1 MAKKVESRHLPNIRK
16 ATPKIPVIGV
26 FATSDPRID
35 AASRTRCQNIAKMAA
50 DCISGSVIL
59 PDKTPVP
66 VVYSTVLI
74 DGEAQADI
82 VAQQFRKAGVDIL
95 VCVPDTWA
103 FPQLTAISLLQQFP
117 LNTPINITCGNSG
130 PKPGVVYAHAL
141 NAAISQYGRM
151 VTLNVGTWPDT
162 GMDPKMTE
170 QTAKN
175 LIDWCYAALT
185 TVALR
190 GRRVVIFGHDSMGME
205 TALAHVIPIRNTFGL
220 EITRLDMK
228 LLADMLNKKAY
239 NEKELKSLRGWV
251 SRYVGKRLELRDEA
265 DSERFNMSLAMYLIV
280 RNLMMDLNAVGGGF
294 MSQLEWGSDLRGIP
308 LPVADVMESFF
319 NSTFDHNG
327 RKAPL
332 PYATEADVQGL
343 LTMLFMTYLS
353 GGNPPLFMDFRKV
366 WESWE
371 IKELAQKIGVKLQT
385 QDHRPKTQGSKSGLW
400 PLESEVWEKG
410 LVDGT
415 NSGSASFDWA
425 AKPGTSVKN
434 IMAGISLPLAEEN
447 YFPGGGNAVN
457 FMTPAGIEGIAGR
470 IAYSSPTGLFSLVW
484 DEAHTTEVPAQLAKA
499 MCELTTPIW
508 PHTFVVPKYA
518 SMLEY
523 KQYPPANHLHM
534 TWDLPVGRLQH
545 WMDLTGVLSVTPW
558 AARPKFI
565 EGLDRPQPLIH
576 LINGGEGAFKLS
588 RIRS

>member
-1 MAKKVESRHLPNIRK
+1 MAKKNEAVRLPNIRK

-26 FATSDPRID
+26 FAASDPRFGQDVRIR
-35 AASRTRCQNIAKMAA
+35 SQNIVQMAA
-50 DCISGSVIL
+50 DTISGSVVL

-103 FPQLTAISLLQQFP
+103 FPQLTTISLLQQFP
-117 LNTPINITCGNSG
+117 SNTPINITCGNSG

-141 NAAISQYGRM
+141 NGAISQYGRM
-151 VTLNVGTWPDT
+151 VALNVGTWPDT
-162 GMDPKMTE
+162 GANPKMTE

-175 LIDWCYAALT
+175 LIDWCYAAVT
-185 TVALR
+185 AVGLR
-190 GRRVVIFGHDSMGME
+190 GRRVVILGHDSMGME
-205 TALAHVIPIRNTFGL
+205 TALAHILPTRNTFGL

-239 NEKELKSLRGWV
+239 NEKELKDLRRWV
-251 SRYVGKRLELRDEA
+251 NKYVGSRLQLRDDA

-280 RNLMMDLNAVGGGF
+280 RDLMADLNAVGGGF
-294 MSQLEWGSDLRGIP
+294 MSQLEWGSDPRGIP

-327 RKAPL
+327 HKAPL

-366 WESWE
+366 WEPWE
-371 IKELAQKIGVKLQT
+371 IKELAEKIGAK
-385 QDHRPKTQGSKSGLW
+385 GLNKKADW
-400 PLESEVWEKG
+400 FSKG
-410 LVDGT
+410 LVDGD

-425 AKPGTSVKN
+425 AKPGASVKE
-434 IMAGISLPLAEEN
+434 IMAGVAMPLADEF
-447 YFPGGGNAVN
+447 YFPGGGNSVT
-457 FMTPAGIEGIAGR
+457 FMTPAGIEGIAAR
-470 IAYSSPTGLFSLVW
+470 MAYSALNGMFSMIW
-484 DEAHTTEVPAQLAKA
+484 DQAHTTEVPQKLAQA
-499 MCELTTPIW
+499 MCRLTTPTW
-508 PHTFVVPKYA
+508 PHTFVVSEYA

-523 KQYPPANHLHM
+523 KQYPPANHFHM
-534 TWDLPVGRLQH
+534 TWNLPVARLQH
-545 WMDLTGVLSVTPW
+545 WMDLTEVLSVTPW
-558 AARPKFI
+558 AARPKFV
-565 EGLDRPQPLIH
+565 EGLDRPAPLIH
-576 LINGGEGAFKLS
+576 LINGGENACKAL
-588 RIRS
+588 RARR

>member
-1 MAKKVESRHLPNIRK
+1 MAKKVEAKHLTNIRK
-16 ATPKIPVIGV
+16 AAPKVPVIGV

-35 AASRTRCQNIAKMAA
+35 KASRTRCQNIAKMTA
-50 DCISGSVIL
+50 DCISGSVVL

-82 VAQQFRKAGVDIL
+82 VAQQFHKAGVDIL

-103 FPQLTAISLLQQFP
+103 FPQLTTISLLQQFP
-117 LNTPINITCGNSG
+117 SNTPINITCGNSG

-141 NAAISQYGRM
+141 NGAISQYGRM
-151 VTLNVGTWPDT
+151 VALNVGTWPDT
-162 GMDPKMTE
+162 GMNPQMTE
-170 QTAKN
+170 QTANN
-175 LIDWCYAALT
+175 LIDWCYAAVT
-185 TVALR
+185 AVALR

-205 TALAHVIPIRNTFGL
+205 TALAHIIPIRNTFGL

-239 NEKELKSLRGWV
+239 NEKELKSLRGWIN
-251 SRYVGKRLELRDEA
+251 RYVGKRLELRDGA

-280 RNLMMDLNAVGGGF
+280 RDLMADLNALGGGF

-327 RKAPL
+327 RKAPI

-366 WESWE
+366 WEAWE
-371 IKELAQKIGVKLQT
+371 IKELAQKIGI
-385 QDHRPKTQGSKSGLW
+385 KSLDKKADW
-400 PLESEVWEKG
+400 FNKG
-410 LVDGT
+410 LVDGD

-425 AKPGTSVKN
+425 DKPGTSIRK
-434 IMAGISLPLAEEN
+434 IMDGVGMPLADEG
-447 YFPGGGNAVN
+447 YFPGGGNSVT
-457 FMTPAGIEGIAGR
+457 FMTPAGIEGIAAR
-470 IAYSSPTGLFSLVW
+470 CTYSSPTGLFSMIW
-484 DEAHTTEVPAQLAKA
+484 DEAHTTSVPEKLSQA
-499 MCELTTPIW
+499 MCGLTTPTW

-518 SMLEY
+518 SMVEY
-523 KQYPPANHLHM
+523 KQYPPANHFHM
-534 TWDLPVGRLQH
+534 TWDLPVARLQH
-545 WMDLTGVLSVTPW
+545 WMDLTAVLSVTPW
-558 AARPKFI
+558 AARPKFV
-565 EGLDRPQPLIH
+565 EGVDRPQPLIH
-576 LINGGEGAFKLS
+576 LINGGEDAFKLS

>member
-1 MAKKVESRHLPNIRK
+1 MAKKIEAKRLPNIRK
-16 ATPKIPVIGV
+16 ATLKVPVIGV

-35 AASRTRCQNIAKMAA
+35 QASRTRCRNIAKMAA
-50 DCISGSVIL
+50 DVISGSVVL
-59 PDKTPVP
+59 PDKTPVS

-74 DGEAQADI
+74 DGEAQADV

-103 FPQLTAISLLQQFP
+103 FPQLTTISLLQQFP
-117 LNTPINITCGNSG
+117 PNTPINITCGNSG

-141 NAAISQYGRM
+141 NGAISQYGRM
-151 VTLNVGTWPDT
+151 AALNVGTWPDA

-175 LIDWCYAALT
+175 LIDWCYSAVTA
-185 TVALR
+185 VALR
-190 GRRVVIFGHDSMGME
+190 GRRVVILGHDSMGME
-205 TALAHVIPIRNTFGL
+205 TALAHVIPTRNTFGL

-239 NEKELKSLRGWV
+239 DEKELKALRRWIN
-251 SRYVGKRLELRDEA
+251 RYVGKRLELRNEA

-280 RNLMMDLNAVGGGF
+280 RDLMADLNAIGGGF

-308 LPVADVMESFF
+308 LPVADVTESFF

-366 WESWE
+366 WEAWE
-371 IKELAQKIGVKLQT
+371 IKELAKKIGI
-385 QDHRPKTQGSKSGLW
+385 KSLDKKADYCC
-400 PLESEVWEKG
+400 KG
-410 LVDGT
+410 LVDGD

-425 AKPGTSVKN
+425 AKPGTSIRK
-434 IMAGISLPLAEEN
+434 IMDGVAMPLADES
-447 YFPGGGNAVN
+447 YFPGGGNSVT
-457 FMTPAGIEGIAGR
+457 FMTPGGIEGIAAR
-470 IAYSSPTGLFSLVW
+470 CTYSSASGLFNMIW
-484 DEAHTTEVPAQLAKA
+484 DQARTTEVPKELAQE
-499 MCELTTPIW
+499 MCNLTTPTW

-518 SMLEY
+518 SMVEY
-523 KQYPPANHLHM
+523 KQYPPANHFHM
-534 TWDLPVGRLQH
+534 TWDLPPARLQH
-545 WMDLTGVLSVTPW
+545 WMDLTCVLSVTPW

-565 EGLDRPQPLIH
+565 EGVDRPQPLIH
-576 LINGGEGAFKLS
+576 LINGGEDAFKL
-588 RIRS
+588 RRCRS

>member
-1 MAKKVESRHLPNIRK
+1 MAKKVEAKRLPNIRK
-16 ATPKIPVIGV
+16 ATPKVPVIGV

-35 AASRTRCQNIAKMAA
+35 QASRTRCRNIAKMAA
-50 DCISGSVIL
+50 DVISGSVVL

-82 VAQQFRKAGVDIL
+82 VARQFHNAGVDIL

-117 LNTPINITCGNSG
+117 PNTPLNITCGNSG

-141 NAAISQYGRM
+141 NGAISQYGRM
-151 VTLNVGTWPDT
+151 AALNVGTWPDT
-162 GMDPKMTE
+162 GTDPQMTE

-175 LIDWCYAALT
+175 LIDWCYAAVT
-185 TVALR
+185 AVALR
-190 GRRVVIFGHDSMGME
+190 GRRVVILGHDSMGME
-205 TALAHVIPIRNTFGL
+205 TALAHVIPTRNSFGL

-239 NEKELKSLRGWV
+239 NENELKALRHWIN
-251 SRYVGKRLELRDEA
+251 RYVGKRLELRNEA
-265 DSERFNMSLAMYLIV
+265 DSERFNMSLAMYLII
-280 RNLMMDLNAVGGGF
+280 RDLMADLNAVGGGF
-294 MSQLEWGSDLRGIP
+294 MSQLEWCSDPRGIP
-308 LPVADVMESFF
+308 LPVADVTESFF

-366 WESWE
+366 WEAWE
-371 IKELAQKIGVKLQT
+371 IKELARKIGVKKL
-385 QDHRPKTQGSKSGLW
+385 DEKADYYC
-400 PLESEVWEKG
+400 KG
-410 LVDGT
+410 LVDGD

-425 AKPGTSVKN
+425 AKPGTSIKK
-434 IMAGISLPLAEEN
+434 IMDGVGMPLADES
-447 YFPGGGNAVN
+447 YFPGGGNSVT
-457 FMTPAGIEGIAGR
+457 FMTPGGIEGIAAR
-470 IAYSSPTGLFSLVW
+470 CTYSSATGLFSMVW
-484 DEAHTTEVPAQLAKA
+484 DETCTTAVPGELAQA
-499 MCELTTPIW
+499 MCNLTTPTW

-518 SMLEY
+518 SMVEY
-523 KQYPPANHLHM
+523 KQYPPANHFHM

-545 WMDLTGVLSVTPW
+545 WMDLTDVLSVTPW

-565 EGLDRPQPLIH
+565 EGVDRPQPLIH
-576 LINGGEGAFKLS
+576 LINGGEDAFKL
-588 RIRS
+588 RRCRS

>member
-1 MAKKVESRHLPNIRK
+1 MAKKIETKRLPNIKK
-16 ATPKIPVIGV
+16 ATPKVPVIGI

-35 AASRTRCQNIAKMAA
+35 QASRTRCQNIAKMAA
-50 DCISGSVIL
+50 DCISGSVVL

-117 LNTPINITCGNSG
+117 PNTPINITCGNSG

-141 NAAISQYGRM
+141 NGAISQYGRM

-162 GMDPKMTE
+162 RMDPKMTE

-175 LIDWCYAALT
+175 LIDWCFAAVT

-190 GRRVVIFGHDSMGME
+190 GRRVVILGHDSMGME
-205 TALAHVIPIRNTFGL
+205 TALAHIIPIRNTFGL

-239 NEKELKSLRGWV
+239 NEKELKSLRAWIN
-251 SRYVGKRLELRDEA
+251 RYVGKRLELRDEA
-265 DSERFNMSLAMYLIV
+265 DSEQFNQSLAMYLIV
-280 RNLMMDLNAVGGGF
+280 RDLMADLNALGGGF

-366 WESWE
+366 WEAWE
-371 IKELAQKIGVKLQT
+371 IKDLAKKIGI
-385 QDHRPKTQGSKSGLW
+385 KSLDKKADW
-400 PLESEVWEKG
+400 YNKG
-410 LVDGT
+410 LVDGD

-425 AKPGTSVKN
+425 QSPGASIKK
-434 IMAGISLPLAEEN
+434 IMAGVGMPLADEG
-447 YFPGGGNAVN
+447 YFPGGGNSVT
-457 FMTPAGIEGIAGR
+457 FMTPPGIEGIAAR
-470 IAYSSPTGLFSLVW
+470 CAYSSHTGLFSMIW
-484 DEAHTTEVPAQLAKA
+484 DEAHTTGVPKELGEA
-499 MCELTTPIW
+499 MCNLTTATW

-523 KQYPPANHLHM
+523 KQYPPANHFHM
-534 TWDLPVGRLQH
+534 TWDLPVGRLEH

-558 AARPKFI
+558 SARPKFI
-565 EGLDRPQPLIH
+565 EGVDRPQPLIH
-576 LINGGEGAFKLS
+576 LINGGEDAFKLS
-588 RIRS
+588 KGRV

>member
-1 MAKKVESRHLPNIRK
+1 MAKKIEAACLPNIRK
-16 ATPKIPVIGV
+16 ATPKVPVIGV

-35 AASRTRCQNIAKMAA
+35 KESRQRCQNIAKMAA
-50 DCISGSVIL
+50 DTIGGSVVL

-66 VVYSTVLI
+66 VVYSTVLV

-103 FPQLTAISLLQQFP
+103 FPQLTTISLLQQFP
-117 LNTPINITCGNSG
+117 TNTPLNITCGNSG

-141 NAAISQYGRM
+141 NGAISQYGRM
-151 VTLNVGTWPDT
+151 VALNVGTWPDT
-162 GMDPKMTE
+162 GMEPKMTD

-175 LIDWCYAALT
+175 LIDWCYAAVT
-185 TVALR
+185 AVALR
-190 GRRVVIFGHDSMGME
+190 GRRVVILGHDSMGME
-205 TALAHVIPIRNTFGL
+205 TALAHVIATRNIFGL

-239 NEKELKSLRGWV
+239 NEKELKVLRGWV
-251 SRYVGKRLELRDEA
+251 NKYVGNRLQLRSEA
-265 DSERFNMSLAMYLIV
+265 DSERFNKELAMYLIV
-280 RNLMMDLNAVGGGF
+280 RDLMADLNAVGGGF
-294 MSQLEWGSDLRGIP
+294 MSQLEWGSDPRGIP
-308 LPVADVMESFF
+308 LPVADVMESLF

-366 WESWE
+366 WEAWE
-371 IKELAQKIGVKLQT
+371 IKELAKKIGVKSL
-385 QDHRPKTQGSKSGLW
+385 DEKADW
-400 PLESEVWEKG
+400 CNKG
-410 LVDGT
+410 LVDGD
-415 NSGSASFDWA
+415 NSGSAAFDWA
-425 AKPGTSVKN
+425 ARPGAPIKE
-434 IMAGISLPLAEEN
+434 IMDGVGMPLADEF
-447 YFPGGGNAVN
+447 YFPGGGNSVT
-457 FMTPAGIEGIAGR
+457 FMTPAGIEGIAER
-470 IAYSSPTGLFSLVW
+470 MAYSSACGLFSIVW
-484 DEAHTTEVPAQLAKA
+484 DQAHTTEVPKELGQA
-499 MCELTTPIW
+499 MCNLTTPTW

-518 SMLEY
+518 SMVEY
-523 KQYPPANHLHM
+523 KQYPPANHFHM
-534 TWDLPVGRLQH
+534 TWDLPVARLEH

-565 EGLDRPQPLIH
+565 EGVDRPVPLIH
-576 LINGGEGAFKLS
+576 LINGGEDTFKLM
-588 RIRS
+588 RPRG